1 MKYFLLT
8 HNNLNIFVQLS
19 KYVNKSLID
28 LVFIKFI
35 KSYKFS
41 NSNSIKSFPITPTT
55 ILDNYNLIKIIGNG
69 AYGKVYKAYNKI
81 DSQSYALKIIKL
93 NTTNKDK
100 YLYYLR

>member
-8 HNNLNIFVQLS
+8 HNNLSIFVQLS

-41 NSNSIKSFPITPTT
+41 NSNSKT
-55 ILDNYNLIKIIGNG
+55 
-69 AYGKVYKAYNKI
+69 
-81 DSQSYALKIIKL
+81 
-93 NTTNKDK
+93 K
-100 YLYYLR
+100 YQIHLLLY